1 MKTFRYNVVRN
12 ATFISL
18 CLFMASCQFSSNEE
32 TDRLHLAT
40 RKGDLQEVKRL
51 IQSTTEPGSSHSF
64 WHTGHH
70 GYLLHLAVQTR
81 NKELIKYLLNLGLDP
96 HEKDD
101 KGYPPV
107 FYICTHEA
115 LEAWLD
121 NGFDIDEDWG
131 GYGTSC
137 YYELRS
143 AFHNDV
149 LDEMLKR
156 GANINYISARDGGT
170 VLDYWLQV
178 DKLQPSWF
186 YYTKRQ
192 IKEEKIRFIRKH
204 GGKTMEELKNEG
216 SISEA
221 TFLRYREST
230 RPTFFR
236 DEPEYDKPI
245 LRMKGEEPLYTI
257 QASYLYPRKDG
268 PIFISDNVV
277 EFRPSADMQKG
288 NQ

>member
-1 MKTFRYNVVRN
+1 MKIIGCNVVRS
-12 ATFISL
+12 AMFISL
-18 CLFMASCQFSSNEE
+18 FLFMESCQFSTTTE
-32 TDRLHLAT
+32 TVLLHDAT

-51 IQSTTEPGSSHSF
+51 IQGTAEPDSSRSF
-64 WHTGHH
+64 WRTKHH
-70 GYLLHLAVQTR
+70 EFLLHLAVQTR
-81 NKELIKYLLNLGLDP
+81 NKELIKYLLGLGFDP

-186 YYTKRQ
+186 YSIKRQ
-192 IKEEKIRFIRKH
+192 VQEEKIRFIREH

-216 SISEA
+216 SISESA
-221 TFLRYREST
+221 CLRYRESA
-230 RPTFFR
+230 RPTFYR

-245 LRMKGEEPLYTI
+245 LRMKGEEPLFTI
-257 QASYLYPRKDG
+257 QASYLYPRKNG
-268 PIFISDNVV
+268 PKFISDNVV
-277 EFRPSADMQKG
+277 EFTPSTAQEVR
-288 NQ
+288 